1 MIKLNTRDK
10 NVRLIKFSRNFGK
23 EAAILAGLQKSLGK
37 AVVLM
42 DADLQDPPYLIEQ
55 MYKIWINNG
64 AKIIY
69 AKRASRVGE
78 SYIKSRLSELFYK
91 ISNFLS
97 DVKIESGVN
106 G

>member
-23 EAAILAGLQKSLGK
+23 EAAILAGLEKSLGK

-64 AKIIY
+64 AKN
-69 AKRASRVGE
+69 
-78 SYIKSRLSELFYK
+78 YICKTRFKSWRKLYK
-91 ISNFLS
+91 IAFKLAFL
-97 DVKIESGVN
+97 
-106 G
+106 

>member
-42 DADLQDPPYLIEQ
+42 DADLQHPPYLIEQ

-69 AKRASRVGE
+69 AKCTSRVGE

-91 ISNFLS
+91 ISNFLCL
-97 DVKIESGVN
+97 KFFHF
-106 G
+106 